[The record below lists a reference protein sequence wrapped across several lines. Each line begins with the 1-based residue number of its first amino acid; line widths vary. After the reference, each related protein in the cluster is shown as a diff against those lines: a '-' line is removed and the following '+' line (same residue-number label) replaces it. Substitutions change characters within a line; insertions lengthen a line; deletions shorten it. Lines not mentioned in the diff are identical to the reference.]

1 MKKCN
6 ALLAAFALSCATAS
20 AQSSNVIRVATDATF
35 PPFEYSENN
44 KMTGF
49 DIELIEEIAK
59 VMGKRVE
66 WIQIDFKGLIPGL
79 VAKRFDVAASAIYIT
94 DERKQVVNFT
104 NTYYKGGL
112 VIMTRKGDN
121 TIKGIDDLKG
131 KKVTVQIGT
140 KSATFLQTNFP
151 DVQRTEVETNQQM
164 FNLVE
169 VGRADAA
176 VTGKPAALLYAKKG
190 TLKVLPKQLTTE
202 NYGFA
207 VRKDLPELQRAMNL
221 AFAKLSANGTYG
233 KLVKKWFK

>member
-1 MKKCN
+1 MK
-6 ALLAAFALSCATAS
+6 ALRLTFATLALSLTATH
-20 AQSSNVIRVATDATF
+20 AQTNNVIRVATDATF

-44 KMTGF
+44 KLTGF
-49 DIELIEEIAK
+49 DIELIEEMAK
-59 VMGKRVE
+59 VMGKKVE
-66 WIQIDFKGLIPGL
+66 WVQIDFKGLIPGL

-104 NTYYKGGL
+104 NPYYKGGL
-112 VIMTRKGDN
+112 VLLTRKGD
-121 TIKGIDDLKG
+121 TSIKSIDDLKG

-140 KSATFLQTNFP
+140 KSANFLQTNFP
-151 DVQRTEVETNQQM
+151 DVQRVEVETNQQM

-169 VGRADAA
+169 IGRADAA

-190 TLKVLPKQLTTE
+190 TLKVMSKQLTTE

-207 VRKDLPELQRAMNL
+207 VRKDLPQLQREMNL
-221 AFAKLSANGTYG
+221 AFAKLSANGTYA

>member
-1 MKKCN
+1 MK
-6 ALLAAFALSCATAS
+6 ALRLAFATVALSLTATH
-20 AQSSNVIRVATDATF
+20 AQTNNVIRVATDATF

-44 KMTGF
+44 KLTGF
-49 DIELIEEIAK
+49 DIELIEEMAK
-59 VMGKRVE
+59 VMGKKVE
-66 WIQIDFKGLIPGL
+66 WVQIDFKGLIPGL

-104 NTYYKGGL
+104 NPYYKGGL
-112 VIMTRKGDN
+112 VLLTRKGD
-121 TIKGIDDLKG
+121 TSIKSIDDLKG

-140 KSATFLQTNFP
+140 KSANFLQTNFP
-151 DVQRTEVETNQQM
+151 DVQRVEVETNQQM

-169 VGRADAA
+169 IGRADAA

-190 TLKVLPKQLTTE
+190 TLKVMSKQLTTE

-207 VRKDLPELQRAMNL
+207 VRKDLPQLQREMNL
-221 AFAKLSANGTYG
+221 AFAKLSANGTYA